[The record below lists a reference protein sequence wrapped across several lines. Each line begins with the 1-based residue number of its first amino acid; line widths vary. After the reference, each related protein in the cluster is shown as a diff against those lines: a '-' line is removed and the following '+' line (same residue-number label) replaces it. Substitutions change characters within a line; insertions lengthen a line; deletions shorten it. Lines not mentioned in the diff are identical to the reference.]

1 MNTIQDLERL
11 VAAIEKQGANVAPT
25 YQEYMPIAF
34 AIANDCGEAG
44 RSLFHRIC
52 RISEK
57 YVSDEADRLFD
68 HALKGGNGRNGIGSV
83 YHWAETAGVKLDK
96 QLAGT
101 ARSYAG
107 KQPGTCELANLQP
120 SHPLTHTCAH
130 EAYINM
136 PVFGNYDWPPFLN
149 QLIDC
154 GDSPAQ
160 RDILL
165 LGAVTVLGA
174 TLNKRLRILYGRK
187 YHYPCLQTFIVAP
200 PASGKGA
207 LTWVRHLAEPIHEA
221 MMEEFKSLRKEYRL
235 EKARWGSLGKERAKK
250 TEPEEPKPKMF
261 LIAGDNSGTGVLE
274 NLIEA
279 DGVGLIC
286 ETEADTVS
294 TAIGTDYGHWS
305 DTLRKCYDHDR
316 LAFNR
321 RMNHEYLECMKSFLS
336 VLLSGT
342 PAQVK
347 PLIPS
352 AENGLFSRQMFYYM
366 PSITEWV
373 DQFDLS
379 DEDYDSRFTGWGKQ
393 WKTFIEWLGASVN
406 LIQLKLSEEQK
417 IRFNERFAQLFGH
430 AGFTHGGAM
439 RSTVARI
446 AINICRILSV
456 VALLRAVEKLLPPH
470 KTIFNSQFSIL
481 NSPGLSPSD
490 DIPEENV
497 RDGIVP
503 KLDLIATEADFE
515 AVLNLTEP
523 LYRHA
528 CHILSIL
535 PATDVQQREPTPQEA
550 LFDALP
556 LAFNRQEALHEAK
569 RIGMGTDTLDSHLRR
584 MLEKGVIQKSA
595 RGEYIFT
602 AKQRQTPQSP
612 L

>member
-25 YQEYMPIAF
+25 YQEYMPLAF
-34 AIANDCGEAG
+34 AIANDCGETG

-57 YVSDEADRLFD
+57 YVSDEADKLFD

-83 YHWAETAGVKLDK
+83 YHWAETAGVKPDK

-101 ARSYAG
+101 ARNYAG
-107 KQPGTCELANLQP
+107 KQPETCELANLQP

-174 TLNKRLRILYGRK
+174 TLNKHLRILYGRK

-235 EKARWGSLGKERAKK
+235 EKARWGSLGKERAK
-250 TEPEEPKPKMF
+250 TPEPEEPKPKMF

-366 PSITEWV
+366 PAITEWV

-393 WKTFIEWLGASVN
+393 WKTFIEWLGTSVN

>member
-25 YQEYMPIAF
+25 YQEYMPLAF

-107 KQPGTCELANLQP
+107 KQPETCELANLQP

-174 TLNKRLRILYGRK
+174 TLNKHLRILYGRK

-235 EKARWGSLGKERAKK
+235 EKARWGSLGKERAK
-250 TEPEEPKPKMF
+250 TPEPEEPRPKMF

-373 DQFDLS
+373 NQFDLS

-456 VALLRAVEKLLPPH
+456 LRATEKLLPPH
-470 KTIFNSQFSIL
+470 KTIFNSQFSIFKC
-481 NSPGLSPSD
+481 PGLSPSD

-503 KLDLIATEADFE
+503 KLDLTATGADFE

-584 MLEKGVIQKSA
+584 MLEKGVIQKNA

>member
-11 VAAIEKQGANVAPT
+11 VAAIEKQGANIAPT

-34 AIANDCGEAG
+34 AIANDCGKAG
-44 RSLFHRIC
+44 RTFFHRIC
-52 RISEK
+52 RMSEK
-57 YVSDEADRLFD
+57 YVSTEADKLYD
-68 HALKGGNGRNGIGSV
+68 HALKGGNGRNGLGSV
-83 YHWAETAGVKLDK
+83 FHLADLAGVKLDK
-96 QLAGT
+96 SMAE
-101 ARSYAG
+101 AG
-107 KQPGTCELANLQP
+107 KLSNFQTFTPP
-120 SHPLTHTCAH
+120 SHTHTCTH
-130 EAYINM
+130 EEQSVKNVPPAFPEY
-136 PVFGNYDWPPFLN
+136 PWPAFLKRM
-149 QLIDC
+149 IDR
-154 GDSPAQ
+154 GDTPAQ
-160 RDILL
+160 KDILL
-165 LGAVTVLGA
+165 LGGITVLGA
-174 TLNKRLRILYGRK
+174 TLNKSIRISYGRK
-187 YHYPCLQTFIVAP
+187 FYYPCLQTFIVAP

-207 LTWVRHLAEPIHEA
+207 LAWTRRLAEPIHEA
-221 MMEEFKSLRKEYRL
+221 MMANYRQRHKAYREEKS
-235 EKARWGSLGKERAKK
+235 RWDSLGKKK
-250 TEPEEPKPKMF
+250 SDTPEPEMPPLKMF
-261 LIAGDNSGTGVLE
+261 LIAGNNSGTGVLE

-279 DGVGLIC
+279 DGIGLIC

-294 TAIGTDYGHWS
+294 TAIGTEHGHWS
-305 DTLRKCYDHDR
+305 DTLRKCHDHER

-321 RMNHEYLECMKSFLS
+321 RTNREYRECPASYLS

-373 DQFDLS
+373 NQFDLS

-456 VALLRAVEKLLPPH
+456 VALLRATEKLLPPH
-470 KTIFNSQFSIL
+470 KTIFNSQFSIFKC
-481 NSPGLSPSD
+481 PGLSPSD

-503 KLDLIATEADFE
+503 KLDLTATGADFE

-556 LAFNRQEALHEAK
+556 LAFNRQEALREAK
-569 RIGMGTDTLDSHLRR
+569 RICMGTDTLDSHLRR
-584 MLEKGVIQKSA
+584 MLEKGVIQKNA

>member
-1 MNTIQDLERL
+1 MNPLSDLERL
-11 VAAIEKQGANVAPT
+11 VAAIEKQGANIAPT

-34 AIANDCGEAG
+34 AIANDCGKAG
-44 RSLFHRIC
+44 RTFFHRIC
-52 RISEK
+52 RMSEK
-57 YVSDEADRLFD
+57 YVSTEADKLYD
-68 HALKGGNGRNGIGSV
+68 HALKGGNGRNGLGSV
-83 YHWAETAGVKLDK
+83 FHLADLAGVKLDK
-96 QLAGT
+96 SMAE
-101 ARSYAG
+101 AG
-107 KQPGTCELANLQP
+107 KLSNFQTFTPP
-120 SHPLTHTCAH
+120 SHTHTCTH
-130 EAYINM
+130 EEQSVKNVPPAFPEY
-136 PVFGNYDWPPFLN
+136 PWPAFLKRM
-149 QLIDC
+149 IGR
-154 GDSPAQ
+154 GDTPAQ

-165 LGAVTVLGA
+165 LGAITVLGA
-174 TLNKRLRILYGRK
+174 TLNKSIRISYGRK
-187 YHYPCLQTFIVAP
+187 FYYPCLQTFIVAP

-207 LTWVRHLAEPIHEA
+207 LAWTRRLAEPIHEA
-221 MMEEFKSLRKEYRL
+221 MMADYRQRHKAYREEKS
-235 EKARWGSLGKERAKK
+235 RWDSLGKKK
-250 TEPEEPKPKMF
+250 SDTPEPEMPPLKMF
-261 LIAGDNSGTGVLE
+261 LIAGNNSGTGVLE

-279 DGVGLIC
+279 DGIGLIC

-294 TAIGTDYGHWS
+294 TAIGTEHGHWS
-305 DTLRKCYDHDR
+305 DTLRKCHDHER

-321 RMNHEYLECMKSFLS
+321 RTNREYRECPASYLS

-342 PAQVK
+342 PAQVR

-373 DQFDLS
+373 NQFDLS

-456 VALLRAVEKLLPPH
+456 VALLRATEKLLPPH
-470 KTIFNSQFSIL
+470 KTIFNSQFSIFKC
-481 NSPGLSPSD
+481 PGLSPSD

-503 KLDLIATEADFE
+503 KLDLTATGADFE

-584 MLEKGVIQKSA
+584 MLEKGVIQKNA

>member
-1 MNTIQDLERL
+1 MNPLSDLERL
-11 VAAIEKQGANVAPT
+11 VAAIEKQGANIAPT
-25 YQEYMPIAF
+25 YQEYMPLAF

-107 KQPGTCELANLQP
+107 KQPETCELANLQP

-174 TLNKRLRILYGRK
+174 TLNKHLRILYGRK

-235 EKARWGSLGKERAKK
+235 EKARWGSLGKERAK
-250 TEPEEPKPKMF
+250 TPEPEEPRPKMF

-352 AENGLFSRQMFYYM
+352 AENGLFSRQLFYRM
-366 PSITEWV
+366 PPIDEWA
-373 DQFDLS
+373 DQFEQG
-379 DEDYDSRFTGWGKQ
+379 DEDMDSLFSDWGKQ
-393 WKTFIEWLGASVN
+393 WKMLVDYLRERVN
-406 LIQLKLSEEQK
+406 IIQFHLSDTQK
-417 IRFNERFAQLFGH
+417 ERFNSCFARIFGH
-430 AGFTHGGAM
+430 AGLSYGYPM
-439 RSTVARI
+439 RSSVARI
-446 AINICRILSV
+446 AINICRIASV
-456 VALLRAVEKLLPPH
+456 VAFLRSVESLLIPQAILD
-470 KTIFNSQFSIL
+470 SQFSIL
-481 NSPGLSPSD
+481 NCPGLSPALE
-490 DIPEENV
+490 IPEENV

-503 KLDLIATEADFE
+503 SLELRINDDDFK
-515 AVLNLTEP
+515 AVLSLVEP
-523 LYRHA
+523 LYRHSA
-528 CHILSIL
+528 GILSLL
-535 PATDVQQREPTPQEA
+535 PSDEVPRSRTPTPQEA
-550 LFDALP
+550 LFAALP
-556 LAFNRQEALHEAK
+556 LSFNRQQALEEAERNNIPTA
-569 RIGMGTDTLDSHLRR
+569 TLDTCLKR
-584 MLEKGVIQKSA
+584 MQERGTLEKNG
-595 RGEYIFT
+595 RGEYSFGGRVT
-602 AKQRQTPQSP
+602 HK
-612 L
+612 